1 MSQPKARRLVGR
13 VALVLGAAALCSCGV
28 FEGGAGSRPEG
39 FRLVSGTLELPPD
52 GIVGRQVTGLQL
64 VAVGV
69 TPVSSEDGTLSTE
82 PVVFT
87 SQPFDAS
94 TRREENAFVVAVDG
108 TVGFNLVLQVP
119 SGSGTGPGEYQGVL
133 RFDNGRGE
141 QTTLIPRG
149 ETDLDLGV
157 VSAADPVAETRVDN
171 ELTVAAGN
179 NPLASSHSDDDGV
192 SDLLDDDDDDDG
204 LTDGTDSDVD
214 GDGLG
219 DALQLLEG
227 FADEDADGIPDLF
240 R

>member
-1 MSQPKARRLVGR
+1 MNTAPF
-13 VALVLGAAALCSCGV
+13 ALVAATLALGGCGV
-28 FEGGAGSRPEG
+28 FQGGAGSRPDG
-39 FRLVSGTLELPPD
+39 YRLVSGTLELPAD

-64 VAVGV
+64 AAVGV

-87 SQPFDAS
+87 SQTFDAS

-133 RFDNGRGE
+133 RFDHGRGAS
-141 QTTLIPRG
+141 TTLIPRG

-157 VSAADPVAETRVDN
+157 VQASDPIPDERVDN
-171 ELTVAAGN
+171 VLSVATGS

-192 SDLLDDDDDDDG
+192 SDLLDDDDDGDG
-204 LTDGTDSDVD
+204 LTDPTDSDAD
-214 GDGLG
+214 GDGLS

-227 FADEDADGIPDLF
+227 LADDDADCIPDLF
-240 R
+240 L